1 MIHLYTIN
9 FILAVASAIIMS
21 IAPFLI
27 TEGLGISIT
36 IFAFMEASTELIAM
50 GLRFFSGTFF
60 DKIKE
65 KRKIFIVSILF
76 ALIGKLF
83 FFYPNSLSI
92 FFSKVCDRISNGLFG
107 APRDAFLANNSINK
121 GKSSAILTS
130 CRSLGCIISPLLI
143 AYIIVDTS
151 EIVANLNWIIISV
164 IFILMLA
171 LISSFYLKD
180 ASGIVN
186 KNKKIFNL
194 KECKDIWATN
204 KHLLITFSLFFL
216 ARFSDGM
223 IALNMKQAGIPAWIY
238 LSTIAIFNSVMIF
251 ASFGFGKLVD
261 RKHLNLAINITIISL
276 ILFNIASLL
285 ISTSMFLFTFIS
297 LFCWGVQ
304 RIGAQTTFVLA
315 INKNLENNNKL
326 YLYGSALGIEAVL
339 SGITNFIGSMIAG
352 YIAYYNINY
361 IFVYS
366 LTISVITWMYFN
378 KKVKGVN

>member
-304 RIGAQTTFVLA
+304 
-315 INKNLENNNKL
+315 
-326 YLYGSALGIEAVL
+326 
-339 SGITNFIGSMIAG
+339 
-352 YIAYYNINY
+352 
-361 IFVYS
+361 
-366 LTISVITWMYFN
+366 
-378 KKVKGVN
+378 